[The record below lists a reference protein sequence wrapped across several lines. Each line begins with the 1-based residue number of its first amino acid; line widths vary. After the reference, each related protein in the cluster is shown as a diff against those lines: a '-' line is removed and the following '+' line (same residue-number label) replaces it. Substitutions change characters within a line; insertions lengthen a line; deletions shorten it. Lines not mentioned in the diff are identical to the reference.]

1 MGFTELTGKYH
12 RLRGELEEAYSAP
25 AWNRP
30 KIDRIA
36 DEIVATERALATLHP
51 HDEEHQMHLEL

>member
-1 MGFTELTGKYH
+1 MGFTELTGKYR
-12 RLRGELEEAYSAP
+12 RLRSELEEAYAAP

-36 DEIVATERALATLHP
+36 DEIVATEWALSTLQP
-51 HDEEHQMHLEL
+51 HDDEHQLHLEM

>member
-1 MGFTELTGKYH
+1 MGFTELNGKY
-12 RLRGELEEAYSAP
+12 RTLRNELEEAYAAP

-36 DEIVATERALATLHP
+36 DEIVATERALASIQH
-51 HDEEHQMHLEL
+51 HDEEHQLPLAI